1 MGKLLNLEEYRLK
14 TAARRGFGPW
24 QNRFSVT
31 CSRLTTLADLDDP
44 VLYFLALPEE
54 KSIQAYYE
62 LIMGVLDLG
71 PAINFHG
78 LEKNNQM
85 KVTEIHLFLADQIR
99 FELMRRL
106 KWVDTLSCEKYTLLE
121 LVMKFDDLN
130 RAGCGRPPD
139 LSASHPAYTQF
150 IKLISRDREVF
161 IRQLLPKALEAFD
174 ARMNDK

>member
-24 QNRFSVT
+24 QNRFGVT
-31 CSRLTTLADLDDP
+31 CSRHTTLAALDDP
-44 VLYFLALPEE
+44 LLYFMALPGE
-54 KSIQAYYE
+54 KSIQVYYE

-71 PAINFHG
+71 PAINFYG

-106 KWVDTLSCEKYTLLE
+106 KWVDTLPCEKYTLLE
-121 LVMKFDDLN
+121 LIMQFDILS
-130 RAGCGRPPD
+130 RSGCDKAPG
-139 LSASHPAYTQF
+139 LSVSHPDYAVF

-161 IRQLLPKALEAFD
+161 IRQLLPAALKAFSD
-174 ARMNDK
+174 RCN